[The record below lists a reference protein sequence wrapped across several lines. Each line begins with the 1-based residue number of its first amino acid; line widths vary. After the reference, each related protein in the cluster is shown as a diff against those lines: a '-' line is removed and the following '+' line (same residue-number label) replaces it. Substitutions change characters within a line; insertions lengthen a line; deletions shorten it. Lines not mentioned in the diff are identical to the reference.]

1 MTLRSS
7 LSAIVLAILLA
18 SPLAAVERFPPP
30 DFESDYKF
38 PTTTVPPPRVDL
50 YEYLD
55 AAVLLMALG
64 LATYLIYRKRC
75 RKGVF
80 LLMLLSLAYFGF
92 WRKGCVC
99 PIGAIGN
106 IVLSIFDPAY
116 TVPVVVILLFA
127 LPLMATLLFGRVF
140 CAAVCPLGAIQ
151 DLVIYRPLE
160 VPRPVEHLLRLF
172 AWLYL
177 GLAVLFAATGAGLL
191 ICRYDPFIG
200 FFRLG
205 DHYTN
210 LILGAAF
217 LLVGLF
223 IARPYCRF
231 VCPYGLILRQLGRLS
246 RRFVTITPAECVNCR
261 LCEEVC
267 PFNAI
272 DKPTAPWPQDQFIS
286 DKRRLALLI
295 GLLPILVAALTFAG
309 TRLDGVLSRS
319 HYTVQLAEAVAL
331 EQSGVIPDITPNQVL
346 AFKKTGRTPEALYT
360 DAAAIRR
367 QFRLGGG
374 ILGGF
379 IGLVIGLKLITL
391 SVRWRRDEYQA
402 HRAAC
407 LACARCFEYCPVRKK

>member
-1 MTLRSS
+1 FIA
-7 LSAIVLAILLA
+7 LS
-18 SPLAAVERFPPP
+18 LAAWLV
-30 DFESDYKF
+30 
-38 PTTTVPPPRVDL
+38 
-50 YEYLD
+50 
-55 AAVLLMALG
+55 
-64 LATYLIYRKRC
+64 YRRRS

-80 LLMLLSLAYFGF
+80 LLMLFSLAYFGF
-92 WRKGCVC
+92 WRNGCVC
-99 PIGAIGN
+99 PIGSIGN
-106 IVLSIFDPAY
+106 IVMSVFDPTY
-116 TVPVVVILLFA
+116 TVPIVVILFFA
-127 LPLMATLLFGRVF
+127 LPLLAALLFGRVF

-151 DLVIYRPLE
+151 DLVVYRPLE
-160 VPRPVEHLLRLF
+160 VSRPVEHFLRLF

-205 DHYTN
+205 DHFSN
-210 LILGAAF
+210 LILGASF
-217 LLVGLF
+217 LIIGLF

-246 RRFVTITPAECVNCR
+246 RRFVSITPAECVNCR

-272 DKPTAPWPQDQFIS
+272 DKPTAPWPQDQLIS
-286 DKRRLALLI
+286 DRRRLVLLI
-295 GLLPILVAALTFAG
+295 LLLPILVAVLAFAG
-309 TRLDGVLSRS
+309 TRIDGALSRC
-319 HYTVQLAEAVAL
+319 HDTVRLAQQVAL
-331 EQSGVIPDITPNQVL
+331 EQSGVTSDITPNEIL
-346 AFKKTGRTPEALYT
+346 AFKKSGQTTDALY
-360 DAAAIRR
+360 ARALAIRR

-379 IGLVIGLKLITL
+379 LGLVIGLKLIML

-407 LACARCFEYCPVRKK
+407 LACARCFEFCPVQKK

>member
-1 MTLRSS
+1 MILRLLLAASFFALFLAVP
-7 LSAIVLAILLA
+7 LSAVA
-18 SPLAAVERFPPP
+18 RFPPP
-30 DFESDYKF
+30 DFETNYSF

-55 AAVLLMALG
+55 AAVLLVALV

-92 WRKGCVC
+92 WRKGCIC
-99 PIGAIGN
+99 PIGSIGN
-106 IVLSIFDPAY
+106 VVLSIFDSTYSIPIY
-116 TVPVVVILLFA
+116 VILFFA
-127 LPLMATLLFGRVF
+127 YPLVAALLFGRVF

-160 VPRPVEHLLRLF
+160 VSRPVEHLLRLF

-177 GLAVLFAATGAGLL
+177 GLAVLYAATGAGLL

-205 DHYTN
+205 DHYSTM
-210 LILGAAF
+210 ILGASF
-217 LLVGLF
+217 LIVGLF

-246 RRFVTITPAECVNCR
+246 RRIVTITPAECVNCR

-272 DKPTAPWPQDQFIS
+272 DKPTAPWPQDQFVS

-295 GLLPILVAALTFAG
+295 GLLPILVAALAFAG

-319 HYTVQLAEAVAL
+319 HYTVQLAEQVAL
-331 EQSGVIPDITPNQVL
+331 EQSGVVPDITPNQIL
-346 AFKKTGRTPEALYT
+346 AFKKTGRTIEALYA
-360 DAAAIRR
+360 DAAAVRR

-391 SVRWRRDEYQA
+391 GVRWRRDEYQA

-407 LACARCFEYCPVRKK
+407 LACARCFEFCPVRKR